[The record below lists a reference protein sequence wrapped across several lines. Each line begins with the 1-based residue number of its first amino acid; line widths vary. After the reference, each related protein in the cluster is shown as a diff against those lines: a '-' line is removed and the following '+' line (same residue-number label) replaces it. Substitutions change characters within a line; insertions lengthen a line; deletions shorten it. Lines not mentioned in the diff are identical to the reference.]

1 MKISIIIPNYNKQ
14 KYLQQCI
21 ESCLN
26 QTYKDTQIIFID
38 NESSDDSL
46 KIANKIKQDNNHDFI
61 IDIAKNIYP
70 RCWDECVEKS
80 KQYLLGDYYTIV
92 GSDDFLDIKY
102 IENCVAY
109 IKKTNC
115 DFMQSRL
122 IWISDENKIINN
134 QKHEYSDIDD
144 LKNKML
150 KGCYVNTP
158 TTFYN
163 TKVFNKLNL
172 KTDPIKYSGAAD
184 YDLFCQI
191 IDKGYYIYNS
201 DDWLGY
207 YYRLNETQA
216 TWQMH
221 KDEIKYDK
229 LIQKKWKDKWLNN
242 L

>member
-26 QTYKDTQIIFID
+26 QTYKDIQIIFID

-46 KIANKIKQDNNHDFI
+46 KIANKIKEDNNRDFI
-61 IDIAKNIYP
+61 IDVAKNIYP
-70 RCWDECVEKS
+70 RCWDECIEKS
-80 KQYLLGDYYTIV
+80 KDYLLGDYYTIV
-92 GSDDFLDIKY
+92 GSDDFLHPNY

-122 IWISDENKIINN
+122 IWISDENKIVNN
-134 QKHEYSDIDD
+134 QKHEYSDIND

-158 TTFYN
+158 TVFYK
-163 TKVFNKLNL
+163 TKIFNYLNL
-172 KTDPIKYSGAAD
+172 KSNPLKYSGAAD
-184 YDLFCQI
+184 YDLFFQI
-191 IDKGYYIYNS
+191 IDKGFYFYNS

-221 KDEIKYDK
+221 NDEIKYDK
-229 LIQKKWKDKWLNN
+229 LIQKKWKDKWQNN